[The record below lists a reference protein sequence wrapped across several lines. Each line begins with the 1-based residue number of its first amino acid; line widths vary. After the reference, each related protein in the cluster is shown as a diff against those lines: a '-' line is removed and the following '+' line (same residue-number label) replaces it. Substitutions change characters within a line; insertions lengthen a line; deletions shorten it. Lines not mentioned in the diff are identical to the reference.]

1 MEIAKQMKKEKERTV
16 IFGRLNAATRRAIFS
31 MGILIVLFVLFAL
44 LQPDKFLAPTN
55 LQNLLQQ
62 IVTYTIIGCGLT
74 FCLVCGGNDL
84 SAGASMA
91 LSGIIMVRLL
101 IAGLPLWMCI
111 VLCLMMGIMTGIMNG
126 FFIEILGVVPF
137 VATLATQWVYRGM
150 ANVLVNGA
158 PVYTTNIPS
167 ESVQE
172 QFYIL
177 GGGRIGGDG
186 LPYSV
191 IITLVYA
198 VILGIVLAKSRIGR
212 QIYACGSNLEAAK
225 LSGINAVK
233 TRMFAYCISGL
244 SAAICGIL
252 VASRLSS
259 AQPTAGN
266 GYEMEAIAA
275 SVLGGISI
283 LGGEG
288 TILNTIIGALMMGII
303 RNGLNLNGVNSFWQ
317 QVIVGLIL
325 LVAVASQTANRG
337 GNIDNIKRKMMVWF
351 KARTAALKKRIQNRN
366 MFQKKVPR
374 KRNV

>member
-1 MEIAKQMKKEKERTV
+1 MQTKQPQAAEKKKGST
-16 IFGRLNAATRRAIFS
+16 FGKMNAATKRAIFS
-31 MGILIVLFVLFAL
+31 IFILIGLVALFSIMSG
-44 LQPDKFLAPTN
+44 DKFLAPTN

-62 IVTYTIIGCGLT
+62 IVTYTIVGCGLT

-84 SAGASMA
+84 SAGAAMA
-91 LSGIIMVRLL
+91 LSGIFMVILL
-101 IAGLPLWMCI
+101 TWGLPLWLSI
-111 VLCLMMGIMTGIMNG
+111 ILCLCMGVCTGIMNG
-126 FFIEILGVVPF
+126 FFIEVLGVVPM

-158 PVYTTNIPS
+158 PLYTSNIPS
-167 ESVQE
+167 EAVQK
-172 QFYIL
+172 QFYVL

-191 IITLVYA
+191 LITLGYA
-198 VILGIVLAKSRIGR
+198 AILGVILSKTRIGR

-225 LSGINAVK
+225 LSGINAVA
-233 TRMFAYCISGL
+233 TRMFAYCVSGV

-252 VASRLSS
+252 VSSRLSS
-259 AQPTAGN
+259 AQPTAGT

-288 TILNTIIGALMMGII
+288 NILNTIIGGLMMGTI

-317 QVIVGLIL
+317 QAILGMVL
-325 LVAVASQTANRG
+325 LVAVAAQTAG
-337 GNIDNIKRKMMVWF
+337 KTGNLDSIKRLFSRKS
-351 KARTAALKKRIQNRN
+351 KA
-366 MFQKKVPR
+366 
-374 KRNV
+374 